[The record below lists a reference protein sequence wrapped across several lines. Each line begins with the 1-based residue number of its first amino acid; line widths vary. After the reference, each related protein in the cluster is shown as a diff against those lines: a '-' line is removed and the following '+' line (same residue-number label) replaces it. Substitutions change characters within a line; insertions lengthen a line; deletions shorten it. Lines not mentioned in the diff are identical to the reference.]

1 MKVYVLVEN
10 SSGEVRNSL
19 DRVLVF
25 GSREEAQKALKESY
39 EQTLKDVEGYDFDQN
54 EFDVDSYS
62 IIIDDDYWSIY
73 EGTIF
78 ESEVK

>member
-19 DRVLVF
+19 DRVMVF
-25 GSREEAQKALKESY
+25 SSKEEAQKELKESY
-39 EQTLKDVEGYDFDQN
+39 EQLLKDVEGYDLDQN
-54 EFDVDSYS
+54 EFDVNSYS
-62 IIIDDDYWSIY
+62 VILEDDNWTIY